1 MEVFVNDGG
10 RCANIGSG
18 RTDPAMRSTRV
29 LAALLEFANLEI
41 IKLYP
46 KLQRTRG
53 RTYNVN
59 VFTDSNR
66 RGKRLANINSIAVT

>member
-18 RTDPAMRSTRV
+18 RTDPAIRSTSV

-46 KLQRTRG
+46 KLRG

-59 VFTDSNR
+59 VFTDSHR